1 MAANQDRAMPELASH
16 ELLPGANQRFR
27 PLVPTQNR
35 QLAGV
40 GALC

>member
-1 MAANQDRAMPELASH
+1 MAANQDRTVPKLTLH
-16 ELLPGANQRFR
+16 ELLPGTNQRFR